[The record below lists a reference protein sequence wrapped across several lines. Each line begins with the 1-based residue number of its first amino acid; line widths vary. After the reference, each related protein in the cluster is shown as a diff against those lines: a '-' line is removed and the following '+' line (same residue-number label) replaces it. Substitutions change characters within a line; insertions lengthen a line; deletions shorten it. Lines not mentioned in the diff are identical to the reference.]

1 MKPEVMKRGAMKPG
15 AMKRVLLVALT
26 SLVALAGCHSFKKEN
41 VQPPTP
47 LAKDFKPTVQV
58 TRVWTNS
65 VGEGAGES
73 GVRLR
78 PAFADGVLYAAS
90 TDGKIAAIDAA
101 SGKTLWSKSSRTQ
114 GWFGWGDKKRAD
126 ALYAGGPM
134 VSGDLLVVGTLDGHV
149 YGINAK
155 DGSPRW
161 ESVVN
166 SEVVASPFIS
176 GNLVIARTADGRLYG
191 FDSAT
196 GERRWVYD
204 QGSVPLLSLRGEGP
218 LLVANG
224 VVFFGSDDGKL
235 VALRLDTGDKLWEQR
250 LASGEGR
257 TEIDRLSDADGGI
270 LLDGSTLFGAA
281 YHGNLVA
288 VDGPSGRPLWG
299 RPFSTFTSLD
309 ISNNAIF
316 GVDADSQ
323 VWAFDKNGGADM
335 WKNDKL
341 KYRWLTGPAVQ
352 GDYVV
357 VGDLEGYV
365 HWLQTGDGA
374 LAARERL
381 SKKPIRAQPLVVGDT
396 VFVVDVKGRIGAY
409 RLAAH

>member
-1 MKPEVMKRGAMKPG
+1 MKPEVKKRGAMK
-15 AMKRVLLVALT
+15 RVWLVALI

-58 TRVWTNS
+58 TKVWTNS
-65 VGEGAGES
+65 VGSGAGDS

-90 TDGKIAAIDAA
+90 TDGKLAAIDAT

-126 ALYAGGPM
+126 VLYAGGPM
-134 VSGDLLVVGTLDGHV
+134 VSGDLLVVGTLDGHI

-166 SEVVASPFIS
+166 SEVISSPAIS
-176 GNLVIARTADGRLYG
+176 GNLVIARTQDGRLYG

-204 QGSVPLLSLRGEGP
+204 QDIVPLLSLRGNGP
-218 LLVANG
+218 LMVANG
-224 VVFFGSDDGKL
+224 VVFYGSDGGKL
-235 VALRLDTGDKLWEQR
+235 VALRLDNGEKLWEQT

-257 TEIDRLSDADGGI
+257 TEIDRLSDVDGGI
-270 LLDGSTLFGAA
+270 LLQGTTLYGAA

-299 RPFSTFTSLD
+299 RPFSTFTSID
-309 ISNNAIF
+309 VSNNAIY
-316 GVDADSQ
+316 GVNDDSQ

-335 WKNDKL
+335 WKNDAL
-341 KYRWLTGPAVQ
+341 KYRWLTGPAVL

-381 SKKPIRAQPLVVGDT
+381 SKKPIRAQPLVVGDM
-396 VFVVDVKGRIGAY
+396 VYVEDVKGRIGAY
-409 RLAAH
+409 RLGAR

>member
-1 MKPEVMKRGAMKPG
+1 MKPEVMKRGAMK
-15 AMKRVLLVALT
+15 RVFLVALT

-65 VGEGAGES
+65 VGEGTGES

-78 PAFADGVLYAAS
+78 PAFADGVLYVAS
-90 TDGKIAAIDAA
+90 TNGKISAIDAA
-101 SGKTLWSKSSRTQ
+101 SGKTLWSKSSRTH

-126 ALYAGGPM
+126 ALYAGGPT
-134 VSGDLLVVGTLDGHV
+134 VSGDLLVVGTLDGHI

-166 SEVVASPFIS
+166 SEVVAAPAIAD
-176 GNLVIARTADGRLYG
+176 NLVIARTADGRLYG
-191 FDSAT
+191 FDRTS

-204 QGSVPLLSLRGEGP
+204 QGNVPLLSLRGEGP

-309 ISNNAIF
+309 ISNNALY

-409 RLAAH
+409 RLTAH

>member
-1 MKPEVMKRGAMKPG
+1 MKAEVMKRG

-58 TRVWTNS
+58 TRIWTNR
-65 VGEGAGES
+65 VGEGAGDS

-90 TDGKIAAIDAA
+90 TDGKLAAFDAA
-101 SGKTLWSKSSRTQ
+101 SGKTVWTKSSRTH

-134 VSGDLLVVGTLDGHV
+134 VAGDLLVVGTLDGHI

-166 SEVVASPFIS
+166 SEVISSPVIA
-176 GNLVIARTADGRLYG
+176 GNLVIARTQDGRLYG
-191 FDSAT
+191 FDSSN

-204 QGSVPLLSLRGEGP
+204 QDVVPLLSLRGNGP

-224 VVFFGSDDGKL
+224 VVFYGSDAGKL
-235 VALRLDTGDKLWEQR
+235 VALRLDNGEKLWEQT
-250 LASGEGR
+250 LASGDGR
-257 TEIDRLSDADGGI
+257 TEIDRLADADGAI
-270 LLDGSTLFGAA
+270 LLDGTTLYSAA
-281 YHGNLVA
+281 YHGNLA
-288 VDGPSGRPLWG
+288 AIDGPSGRPLWG

-309 ISNNAIF
+309 ISNNAIY
-316 GVDADSQ
+316 GVNDDSQ
-323 VWAFDKNGGADM
+323 VWAFDKSGGADM
-335 WKNDKL
+335 WKNDAL

-357 VGDLEGYV
+357 VGDVEGYV

-374 LAARERL
+374 LAGRERL

-396 VFVVDVKGRIGAY
+396 VYVEDVKGRIGAY
-409 RLAAH
+409 RLGAR

>member
-1 MKPEVMKRGAMKPG
+1 MKAEVKKRGAMK
-15 AMKRVLLVALT
+15 RVWLVALT
-26 SLVALAGCHSFKKEN
+26 SLVVLAGCHSFKKEN

-47 LAKDFKPTVQV
+47 LDKDFKPTAQV
-58 TRVWTNS
+58 TKLWTTS
-65 VGEGAGES
+65 VGDGAGDS

-78 PAFADGVLYAAS
+78 PAFADGVLYACS
-90 TDGKIAAIDAA
+90 TDGKIAAIDAT
-101 SGKTLWSKSSRTQ
+101 SGKTLWSKSSRTK

-126 ALYAGGPM
+126 ALYASGPM

-166 SEVVASPFIS
+166 SEVISSPVIS
-176 GNLVIARTADGRLYG
+176 GNLVIARTQDGRLYG

-204 QGSVPLLSLRGEGP
+204 QDTVPLLSLRGNGP

-224 VVFFGSDDGKL
+224 VVFYGNDAGKL
-235 VALRLDTGDKLWEQR
+235 VALRLDNGEKLWEQT

-257 TEIDRLSDADGGI
+257 TEIDRLADADGSI
-270 LLDGSTLFGAA
+270 LLSGTTLFGAA
-281 YHGNLVA
+281 YHGNLSA
-288 VDGPSGRPLWG
+288 IDGPSGRPLWG

-309 ISNNAIF
+309 VTDTAVY
-316 GVDADSQ
+316 GVNDESQ
-323 VWAFDKNGGADM
+323 VWAFDKNGGSDM
-335 WKNDKL
+335 WKNDSL
-341 KYRWLTGPAVQ
+341 KYRWLTGPAVL
-352 GDYVV
+352 GNYIV

-365 HWLQTGDGA
+365 HFLQTGDGA

-381 SKKPIRAQPLVVGDT
+381 SKKAIRAQPLVVGDI
-396 VFVVDVKGRIGAY
+396 VYVEDVKGRIGAY
-409 RLAAH
+409 RLGGR

>member
-1 MKPEVMKRGAMKPG
+1 MKPEVMKRS

-47 LAKDFKPTVQV
+47 LAKDFKPTLEV

-65 VGEGAGES
+65 VGKGAGDS

-90 TDGKIAAIDAA
+90 TDGKLAAFDAA
-101 SGKTLWSKSSRTQ
+101 SGKTVWTKSSRTQ

-134 VSGDLLVVGTLDGHV
+134 VSGDLLVVGTLDGHI

-166 SEVVASPFIS
+166 SEVISSPIIS
-176 GNLVIARTADGRLYG
+176 GNLVIARTQDGRLYG

-204 QGSVPLLSLRGEGP
+204 QDTVPLLSLRGNGP
-218 LLVANG
+218 MLVANG
-224 VVFFGSDDGKL
+224 VVFYGSDAGKL
-235 VALRLDTGDKLWEQR
+235 VALRLDNGEKLWEQAV
-250 LASGEGR
+250 ASGEGR
-257 TEIDRLSDADGGI
+257 TEIDRLSDADGAI
-270 LLDGSTLFGAA
+270 LLDGSTLYTAA
-281 YHGNLVA
+281 YHGNMVA

-309 ISNNAIF
+309 ITPNAVY
-316 GVDADSQ
+316 GVNDESQ

-335 WKNDKL
+335 WKNDAL

-396 VFVVDVKGRIGAY
+396 VYVEDEKGRIGAY
-409 RLAAH
+409 RLGKH